1 MNNIRPLREEDYP
14 FIDAYIK
21 QRPWERANKEWVALI
36 DPVLI
41 ESTLKNQNPNI
52 HSVIVKDT
60 YLVLFSVIK
69 PWFTN
74 KTLIDEKLIFRLLD
88 GPGKFA
94 DVVEAL
100 EYIAHTMNAVGV
112 MVGTALAPK
121 DEVLVR
127 MFQRAGFST
136 NYTGLFKNTQVSN
149 DIIGA

>member
-21 QRPWERANKEWVALI
+21 QRPWERADKKWVSLI

-69 PWFTN
+69 PWFTH
-74 KTLIDEKLIFRLLD
+74 KTLIDEKLIFHLLD
-88 GPGKFA
+88 GPGKFT
-94 DVVEAL
+94 DVVAAL
-100 EYIAHTMNAVGV
+100 EYIANTMNASGV

-121 DEVLVR
+121 DAVLVR
-127 MFQRAGFST
+127 MFQRAGFSSSHV
-136 NYTGLFKNTQVSN
+136 GLFKSSN
-149 DIIGA
+149 DIIDT

>member
-1 MNNIRPLREEDYP
+1 MNIRPLTKEDYP

-21 QRPWERANKEWVALI
+21 QRPWERAGKKWVSLI

-69 PWFTN
+69 PWFTH

-88 GPGKFA
+88 GPGKFT
-94 DVVEAL
+94 DVVAAL
-100 EYIAHTMNAVGV
+100 EYIAHTMNASGV
-112 MVGTALAPK
+112 MVGTGLAPNDK
-121 DEVLVR
+121 AMSRIYQHANFEPSSVNLYKEIIIS
-127 MFQRAGFST
+127 G
-136 NYTGLFKNTQVSN
+136 
-149 DIIGA
+149 DIIDA